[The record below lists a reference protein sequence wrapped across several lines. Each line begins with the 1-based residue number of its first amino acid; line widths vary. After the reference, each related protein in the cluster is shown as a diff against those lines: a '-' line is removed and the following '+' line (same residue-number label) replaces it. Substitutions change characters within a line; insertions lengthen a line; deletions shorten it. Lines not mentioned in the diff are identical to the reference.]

1 MTFLRAAGAG
11 SGGCSPSSQ
20 MGGKAGCK
28 YWLPLDSMG
37 APPHTVDAC
46 PGPTEMA
53 VVTTLHG
60 AEAQVGPGL
69 LGSNPSSAVCA
80 KANFPE
86 PQFSHP

>member
-1 MTFLRAAGAG
+1 MQSTGT
-11 SGGCSPSSQ
+11 P
-20 MGGKAGCK
+20 
-28 YWLPLDSMG
+28 WTPWEPLP
-37 APPHTVDAC
+37 ATVDAG
-46 PGPTEMA
+46 PGPTKMA

-80 KANFPE
+80 KVNFPE